1 MMIWD
6 WKDSSV
12 GRVFDQHTGNPGWG
26 QFPGLPKKGHVVHI
40 CNPRIQEMKTGRPEI
55 ILDYSEQGL
64 AQDECLSENTYS
76 IKRNMKQAILQ
87 EVKILKV
94 TSLHLL
100 LFCFR
105 PLGLQN
111 KVFLPHLSSLRSERL
126 NKEGALKQGNIR
138 TLSSFF
144 VLYCSPCYAWD

>member
-1 MMIWD
+1 MMIWE

-26 QFPGLPKKGHVVHI
+26 QFPGLPKKGHAVHI

-87 EVKILKV
+87 KV
-94 TSLHLL
+94 STTGSQD
-100 LFCFR
+100 FKS
-105 PLGLQN
+105 N
-111 KVFLPHLSSLRSERL
+111 LPASP
-126 NKEGALKQGNIR
+126 
-138 TLSSFF
+138 F
-144 VLYCSPCYAWD
+144 VLFQTFGSLEQGVLAPFVIAKK